1 MDSYYE
7 HYNEFGN
14 IAVIDESMP
23 SDVKRLISYGKHM
36 FNRRDYF
43 FSPSERMVYTYNA
56 EYNTYVC
63 VKGRQKGKSLLFS
76 LRTDDK
82 RDMTMYVN
90 DNFINRTQN
99 MNKIDFLFFIH
110 RVFWDLVNNKA
121 GILGL
126 VPKSRLL
133 LSTAFFKVFIFII
146 FDFINSI
153 LIYNKLVYI
162 WAEEFATSL

>member
-82 RDMTMYVN
+82 RGMTMYVN
-90 DNFINRTQN
+90 DNFINRTRD
-99 MNKIDFLFFIH
+99 MNKI
-110 RVFWDLVNNKA
+110 
-121 GILGL
+121 
-126 VPKSRLL
+126 
-133 LSTAFFKVFIFII
+133 
-146 FDFINSI
+146 
-153 LIYNKLVYI
+153 
-162 WAEEFATSL
+162 EF